1 MSLEEKNLLDEEL
14 IAGTPA
20 PANEGTPE
28 IPEPEDGGNEDG
40 GPDSGNN
47 GNNGNNEGG
56 RPLPIIPPG
65 GPATPP
71 EGNNDKG

>member
-40 GPDSGNN
+40 DPDSGNN
-47 GNNGNNEGG
+47 GSNGNNGNGEGG

-65 GPATPP
+65 GPIVPP
-71 EGNNDKG
+71 TNP